1 MEFTKEMI
9 LPQYILMVVWF
20 FFLLLVE
27 LIMLFKL
34 FNIKSLSLSAL
45 IFYCCHRLSSL
56 HNAHLLSCNSIGQKP
71 ITYAKIKVSARLH
84 FILHVLMEGLFP
96 PMGRIG
102 FLDNSGYWQN
112 SVPWFRI
119 YFPIFFLQVIWWW
132 LFSVSRDHTH
142 SLAPVSSSSFSKPL
156 TTSKVHRLDG
166 HEFEW
171 TPGVGDGH
179 GGLVCCNSWGRKE
192 SDTTERLTWTESSLT
207 SHVSETAKDG
217 SLL

>member
-45 IFYCCHRLSSL
+45 IFYCCHRFSSL

-112 SVPWFRI
+112 SVPWFRV
-119 YFPIFFLQVIWWW
+119 YFPIFFFKLSDDGYSQFLEIN
-132 LFSVSRDHTH
+132 TH

-156 TTSKVHRLDG
+156 TTGKVHRLDG
-166 HEFEW
+166 REFEW
-171 TPGVGDGH
+171 SPGVGDGQ

-192 SDTTERLTWTESSLT
+192 SDTTERLNWTESSLI